1 MQSLRNT
8 DPAAFASYMAAKYP
22 AAPKT
27 VAEDAIEGADA
38 YLNNAVLPTYTE
50 LLAAVREAHA
60 RLQLAIEQD
69 RYKLLDVLARDRIA
83 TLINQHDRT
92 MRGEFGK
99 APT

>member
-38 YLNNAVLPTYTE
+38 YLNNAVL
-50 LLAAVREAHA
+50 RS
-60 RLQLAIEQD
+60 
-69 RYKLLDVLARDRIA
+69 VLPM
-83 TLINQHDRT
+83 TH
-92 MRGEFGK
+92 FGRQRFLSLCVS
-99 APT
+99 